1 MTVRKAVIP
10 AAGLG
15 TRFLPVTKV
24 QPKEMLP
31 VVDKP
36 GIQYIVEDAVRAGI
50 EDILIVTGRGKG
62 AIEDHFDRSL
72 ELEHHL
78 EAAGKTEELEEVR
91 RIGDMAEVHFVRQ
104 KEPLGFG
111 HAVSVAR
118 SHVGDEPFVVMVGD
132 EIVPERIDDEPP
144 FLPRMIE
151 CHEETGSS
159 VVAVQRMPLEEISS
173 YGVVDPDDWKADD
186 LVRMKGM
193 VEKPS
198 REDAPSDLGSVGHY
212 IFSPDIFDAL
222 DQTSAGVGGEIQLTD
237 AINLLAREK
246 SVYAYVHDGPI
257 YDVGKKLDY
266 LKATIEL
273 ALRRDDLAK
282 PLRDY
287 LNEVVNRGRSAVRPS
302 LPR

>member
-1 MTVRKAVIP
+1 MIVRKAVIP

-15 TRFLPVTKV
+15 TRFLPATKA

-31 VVDKP
+31 VIDKP

-50 EDILIVTGRGKG
+50 KDILIITSRGKS

-72 ELEHHL
+72 ELEQHL
-78 EAAGKTEELEEVR
+78 EAAGKTEELAEVKA
-91 RIGDMAEVHFVRQ
+91 IGEMAEVHFVRQ

-118 SHVGDEPFVVMVGD
+118 SHVGNEPFVVMVGD
-132 EIVPERIDDEPP
+132 EIVPERIEEEPP
-144 FLPRMIE
+144 FLERMIE
-151 CHEETGSS
+151 CYEQTSSS

-173 YGVVDPDDWKADD
+173 YGVVDPAEWIEDD
-186 LVRMKGM
+186 LVKMRGM
-193 VEKPS
+193 VEKPA
-198 REDAPSDLGSVGHY
+198 RDDAPSDLGSVGHY
-212 IFSPDIFDAL
+212 IFSPDIFDAI
-222 DQTSAGVGGEIQLTD
+222 DRTSAGVGGEIQLTD
-237 AINLLAREK
+237 AINLLAQER

-282 PLRDY
+282 PLKDF
-287 LNEVVNRGRSAVRPS
+287 LNEVVGR
-302 LPR
+302 

>member
-15 TRFLPVTKV
+15 TRFLPATKA

-50 EDILIVTGRGKG
+50 EDILVITSRGKT
-62 AIEDHFDRSL
+62 AIEDHFDRAL

-78 EAAGKTEELEEVR
+78 EAAGKIEELKEVR
-91 RIGDMAEVHFVRQ
+91 ALGEMAEMHFVRQ

-118 SHVGDEPFVVMVGD
+118 AHVGNEPFVVMVGD
-132 EIVPERIDDEPP
+132 EIVPERIEGEKP
-144 FLPRMIE
+144 FLPRILE
-151 CHEETGSS
+151 CYEQTKSS

-173 YGVVDPDDWKADD
+173 YGVVDPGDWTAED
-186 LVRMKGM
+186 LVQMKGM
-193 VEKPS
+193 IEKPS
-198 REDAPSDLGSVGHY
+198 AEDAPSDLGSVGHY
-212 IFSPDIFDAL
+212 VFSPEIFDAI

-237 AINLLAREK
+237 AINLLAKERA
-246 SVYAYVHDGPI
+246 VYAYVHEGPI

-282 PLRDY
+282 PLKEY
-287 LNEVVNRGRSAVRPS
+287 INEVASRG
-302 LPR
+302 